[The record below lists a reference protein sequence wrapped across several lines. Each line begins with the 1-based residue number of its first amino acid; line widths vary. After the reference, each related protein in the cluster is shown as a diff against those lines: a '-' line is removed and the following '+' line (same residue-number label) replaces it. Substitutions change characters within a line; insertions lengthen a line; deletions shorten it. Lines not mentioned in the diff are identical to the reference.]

1 MDDPKHDAANL
12 LMGLCLTKLVEMER
26 VHREQ
31 VIGTWR
37 IEFNGE
43 KFQRTKFGG
52 AASLDSM
59 NRPVVYLSPQ
69 LNIEGLMFVSAPE
82 AVHLALFCRGDF
94 FPAYGFS
101 IWKEQEYVLLSADD
115 PNYSNQ
121 PWEAE
126 ANELSPVL
134 FAHLK
139 SRVDSARQNA
149 T

>member
-1 MDDPKHDAANL
+1 MDDPKHEAANL
-12 LMGLCLTKLVEMER
+12 FMGLCLAKLVEMER
-26 VHREQ
+26 VRREQ
-31 VIGTWR
+31 VNGTWR
-37 IEFNGE
+37 IEFNRE
-43 KFQRTKFGG
+43 KLQRKQFGG
-52 AASLDSM
+52 AASLDSI

-69 LNIEGLMFVSAPE
+69 LNIEGLMVVIAHE
-82 AVHLALFCRGDF
+82 AVHLAQICRGDY
-94 FPAYGFS
+94 FPSYGFS

-115 PNYSNQ
+115 PNYSDQ

-139 SRVDSARQNA
+139 SRVDSARQNV